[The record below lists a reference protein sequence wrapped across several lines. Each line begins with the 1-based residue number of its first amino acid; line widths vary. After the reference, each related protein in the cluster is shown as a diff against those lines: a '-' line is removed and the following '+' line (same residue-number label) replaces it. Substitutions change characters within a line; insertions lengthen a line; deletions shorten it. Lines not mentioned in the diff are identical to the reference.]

1 MIYLDNAATT
11 QIDPRVKQA
20 MDEWGNFANA
30 GSIHSIGLSAK
41 KEVDKARNSV
51 AKMLNCEPEQIIFTS
66 GGSESNATVMHGVT
80 CLNKHSAI
88 AYSATEHESV
98 RLNAEMSSMKLKM
111 MMPIKIPVS
120 AGSGVVRV
128 GAVDKV
134 LLAHPEIKLVSVMAS
149 NNEICAIN
157 DIHEIAE
164 HCHEDKVL
172 FHTDCVQAVGTVD
185 LDTQKLDCDFMS
197 LSAHK
202 FHGPKGVGVLY
213 CKDRSTL
220 IPLIAGSNSQEF
232 GLRGGTEN
240 VPGIVGL
247 GVAAEIA
254 INERLTDLNHIM
266 HIKSSFYTHLLR
278 NLVAINGK
286 EMLAK
291 THYNGFSPSDVGK
304 IVSMTFDGVDAQ
316 SLVLL
321 LSAKNVYISAGSACN
336 AHSTESSKVL
346 KAIGLDDEQAHNTV
360 RFSFSKFN
368 IEEETV
374 KAAEI
379 VAESVAQL
387 MDC

>member
-11 QIDPRVKQA
+11 QIDPRVKHA
-20 MDEWGNFANA
+20 MDEWDNFANA
-30 GSIHSIGLSAK
+30 GSIHSIGLLAK
-41 KEVDKARNSV
+41 KEIDKARNSV
-51 AKMLNCEPEQIIFTS
+51 AKMLNCKPEQVIFTS
-66 GGSESNATVMHGVT
+66 GGSESNATVMHGAT
-80 CLNKHSAI
+80 CLNKYSAI
-88 AYSATEHESV
+88 AYSAVEHESV
-98 RLNAEMSSMKLKM
+98 RLNAEASSSKLKM
-111 MMPIKIPVS
+111 VMPIEIPVS
-120 AGSGVVRV
+120 VGSGIIRV
-128 GAVDKV
+128 DAIDEV
-134 LLAHPEIKLVSVMAS
+134 LLENPEIKLVSVMAS
-149 NNEICAIN
+149 NNEICSVN
-157 DIHEIAE
+157 DISELAE
-164 HCHEDKVL
+164 RCHKDKVL
-172 FHTDCVQAVGTVD
+172 FHTDCVQAVETID
-185 LDTQKLDCDFMS
+185 LDMQKFGCDFMS

-213 CKDRSTL
+213 CKDRSTMA
-220 IPLIAGSNSQEF
+220 PLIAGSSSQEF

-240 VPGIVGL
+240 VPGIIGL

-254 INERLTDLNHIM
+254 INEGLTDLDYIM
-266 HIKSSFYTHLLR
+266 HIKSSFYTHLLGS
-278 NLVAINGK
+278 LVALNGK

-368 IEEETV
+368 TEEEAI

-379 VAESVAQL
+379 VAESVVQL

>member
-20 MDEWGNFANA
+20 MDEWDNFANA

-51 AKMLNCEPEQIIFTS
+51 ANMLNCEPEQIIFTS

-98 RLNAEMSSMKLKM
+98 RLNAQMSSMKLKM
-111 MMPIKIPVS
+111 RMPIEIPVFKE
-120 AGSGVVRV
+120 GGTVPT

-134 LLAHPEIKLVSVMAS
+134 LIVNPDIKLVSVMAS
-149 NNEICAIN
+149 NNEICATN
-157 DIHEIAE
+157 DIREIAE
-164 HCHEDKVL
+164 LCHDDKVL
-172 FHTDCVQAVGTVD
+172 FHTDCVQAVGTID

-266 HIKSSFYTHLLR
+266 RIKSSFYTHLLGS
-278 NLVAINGK
+278 LVALNGK

-368 IEEETV
+368 TEEEAI

-379 VAESVAQL
+379 VAESVVQL

>member
-11 QIDPRVKQA
+11 QIDPRVRRA
-20 MDEWGNFANA
+20 MNEWDNFANA
-30 GSIHSIGLSAK
+30 GSIHSVGLAAK

-51 AKMLNCEPEQIIFTS
+51 ANMLNCEPEQIIFTS

-88 AYSATEHESV
+88 AYSAAEHESV
-98 RLNAEMSSMKLKM
+98 RLNAQMSSMKLKM
-111 MMPIKIPVS
+111 RMPVKIPVFVSGGTVS
-120 AGSGVVRV
+120 ADIVSH
-128 GAVDKV
+128 A
-134 LLAHPEIKLVSVMAS
+134 LLVNPDVKLVSVMGA
-149 NNEICAIN
+149 NNEICATN
-157 DIHEIAE
+157 DLCEIAE
-164 HCHEDKVL
+164 ACHDDKVL
-172 FHTDCVQAVGTVD
+172 FHTDCVQAVGTMN
-185 LDTQKLDCDFMS
+185 LDTKKIGCDFMS

-213 CKDRSTL
+213 CRDRSTL

-240 VPGIVGL
+240 VPGIIGF

-254 INERLTDLNHIM
+254 INERLADLNHIM
-266 HIKSSFYTHLLR
+266 HIKSSFYTHLLESISAYGGEDV
-278 NLVAINGK
+278 LSKA
-286 EMLAK
+286 
-291 THYNGFSPSDVGK
+291 HYNGFSPDDTGK

-346 KAIGLDDEQAHNTV
+346 KAIGLTDEQAHSTV

-368 IEEETV
+368 TIEEVTS
-374 KAAEI
+374 AAEI
-379 VAESVAQL
+379 VAESVVDL
-387 MDC
+387 LG